1 MSVYESSI
9 TNPKKQLEFYKD
21 LSEQLQVENKQLK
34 KQLEKYENE
43 VVSGGK
49 IFVDSTMIDKKVDRT
64 DVDVYYIPATKMAND
79 NGTPTLANMIITG
92 KILKEVP
99 QFSIDYTDDALKK
112 VVSARHLDLLDVNKG
127 AVKAGYDYE

>member
-1 MSVYESSI
+1 MNLPS
-9 TNPKKQLEFYKD
+9 
-21 LSEQLQVENKQLK
+21 
-34 KQLEKYENE
+34 LEKYENE

-92 KILKEVP
+92 KILREVP
-99 QFSIDYTDDALKK
+99 QFSIDFTDDALKK